1 MKIAFWSNEYEK
13 SCAYLNFAAVSIAG
27 VMSHTYTITVLEN
40 YLDRNNLGKAF
51 FAYNDSIHAKYE
63 GTGFYEGGGIEG
75 LLRRIYRGDIYPSL
89 LRGYLKEVIPNH
101 LYYIPQSGIINC
113 ELFDYEMYNN
123 INELLYIIEKN
134 SDVCYINTIQ
144 QNHLSS
150 KAILQEAD
158 IIVINLYQNSDYLEE
173 FFKNY
178 YSLIPKSVFI
188 VGNYSPK
195 SIMSC
200 RRISRTYNIPM
211 EDISAIPYNE
221 YFNVACSYGGAKE
234 FLNSHYFSPKE
245 SPHYPFIRGVRR
257 TAYMMSK
264 KVEEIHNSRKEEME
278 HCSILP

>member
-13 SCAYLNFAAVSIAG
+13 SCAYHNFTAVSIAS
-27 VMSHTYTITVLEN
+27 VMSYPYTITVLEN
-40 YLDRNNLGKAF
+40 YLERDNLGRAF
-51 FAYNDSIHAKYE
+51 FAYNDRMYTRYE

-89 LRGYLKEVIPNH
+89 LQGYLKEVIPKH

-113 ELFDYEMYNN
+113 ELFDYEMYNS

-134 SDVCYINTIQ
+134 TDICCINTVQ

-158 IIVINLYQNSDYLEE
+158 LIVINLYQNSDYLED
-173 FFKNY
+173 FFNNY
-178 YSLIPKSVFI
+178 YSLLSKAVFI
-188 VGNYSPK
+188 IGNYSPK

-200 RRISRTYNIPM
+200 KKVSRTYDIPI
-211 EDISAIPYNE
+211 EDISPIPYNE

-234 FLNSHYFSPKE
+234 FLNSYYFCTKE
-245 SPHYPFIRGVRR
+245 SPHYFFIQGIRR
-257 TAYMMSK
+257 AAYMMSK
-264 KVEEIHNSRKEEME
+264 KIEGVINSNKEVME
-278 HCSILP
+278 HCGILL